1 MLSMI
6 DPFSAGIYLTT
17 AAGIIAMFIRIENR
31 ITRLET
37 TLKFIQE
44 NMFRCQQPS
53 DKPTT

>member
-1 MLSMI
+1 MI